1 MELKIVKSEI
11 MALNILI
18 FELQITNSRHIDL
31 NLSNGTQLD
40 RLGYQQKQTIKN
52 NNYDLSKIKTRT

>member
-1 MELKIVKSEI
+1 
-11 MALNILI
+11 MALNILNNDMKI
-18 FELQITNSRHIDL
+18 VKSRHIVFD
-31 NLSNGTQLD
+31 SIIGTQLD

>member
-1 MELKIVKSEI
+1 
-11 MALNILI
+11 MALNILNI
-18 FELQITNSRHIDL
+18 DLKIDNSRHIVFK
-31 NLSNGTQLD
+31 SSIGTQLD